1 MHRPALVLADEPTD
15 NLDPGS
21 VHQLLALLR
30 DTLKRERAAGL
41 LVRHSMQAA
50 RSADRVL
57 ILGAAG
63 LRPARGGGGSA
74 CTWRNNF
81 PLQSRFS
88 PQ

>member
-1 MHRPALVLADEPTD
+1 MQRVAIERAPVYRPALVLADDPTG

-21 VHQLLALLR
+21 VYQVLALLR
-30 DTLKRERAAGL
+30 DAVKREGAAGL

-57 ILGAAG
+57 VLGAAG

-74 CTWRNNF
+74 CTWTE
-81 PLQSRFS
+81 
-88 PQ
+88 